1 MKVFSLRTQI
11 NLPFDNFKNLGCI
24 SGMLWSSKAWE
35 LEHNYYSGSLFDI
48 DVQLTTQEDHAGFEI
63 TLGLFGYGV
72 HFRIYDIRH
81 WDYERNIWQV

>member
-11 NLPFDNFKNLGCI
+11 SLPFDNFKNLGCI
-24 SGMLWSSKAWE
+24 SGMLWCSKAWE
-35 LEHNYYSGSLFDI
+35 LEHSYYSGSLVDI

-63 TLGLFGYGV
+63 TLGVFGYGV

-81 WDYERNIWQV
+81 WNHERNIWQV